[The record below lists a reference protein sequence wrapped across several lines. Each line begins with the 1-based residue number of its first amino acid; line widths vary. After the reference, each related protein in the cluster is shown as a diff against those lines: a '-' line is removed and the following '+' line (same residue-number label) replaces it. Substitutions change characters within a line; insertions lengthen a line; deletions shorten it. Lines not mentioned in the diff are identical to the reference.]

1 MKLIRRIAGILL
13 LAMLYA
19 LPAMALE
26 ISAPASVRPFD
37 DIVIRVQSGQA
48 GKLTIQAFHGG
59 MKMKSPVPETEIPA
73 GTSEFPWDAL
83 NFGGEPVPPGPVTLK
98 GILKLEDGSTAEAE
112 FTANAVMPRTAVVAC
127 LPSARMFCAD
137 GRHVLKIECAM
148 SAAGT
153 CRLFLAPKD
162 DPENI
167 LWRTTMECDGREP
180 VAFSWNGR
188 VGGKCCPPGEYVFT
202 ATTFP
207 REMYTQTAEV
217 TVVSEM
223 EPLEIGLTGGLIPED
238 LSDDEAVW
246 KALTAP
252 VVVGNGPEGK
262 GLYISDKVD
271 GRYVKGW
278 SVSCRTVG
286 VDVLELCDDGWVK
299 IGAWVQQGGYYR
311 EGYVKKDMLQVIRP
325 NTSYGA
331 VLDKKAQTMTVYA
344 DGHPIGT
351 MAVST
356 GYTDGENRRADT
368 HSGVY
373 LLGTRMKDFRRE
385 GFVYR
390 YPIRIDGPNLIHSV
404 GYQEHNRV
412 KDYSEQIA
420 TLGQNVSHG
429 CVRMDIRGEI
439 NAWWVWTHMG
449 KDCKII
455 ITPGT

>member
-1 MKLIRRIAGILL
+1 MLYSLFTHFSNVLGARLFTYISFRAITAGILGL
-13 LAMLYA
+13 L
-19 LPAMALE
+19 
-26 ISAPASVRPFD
+26 ISIWFGNWFINYMKRHNISETQRDEKTDPFNVGKKGVPTMGGL
-37 DIVIRVQSGQA
+37 IVIA
-48 GKLTIQAFHGG
+48 AILIPCLLLGKLTNVYMILMIVTTLLMG
-59 MKMKSPVPETEIPA
+59 
-73 GTSEFPWDAL
+73 AL
-83 NFGGEPVPPGPVTLK
+83 GFADDYIKTFKKNK
-98 GILKLEDGSTAEAE
+98 DGL
-112 FTANAVMPRTAVVAC
+112 N
-127 LPSARMFCAD
+127 
-137 GRHVLKIECAM
+137 
-148 SAAGT
+148 
-153 CRLFLAPKD
+153 
-162 DPENI
+162 
-167 LWRTTMECDGREP
+167 
-180 VAFSWNGR
+180 
-188 VGGKCCPPGEYVFT
+188 
-202 ATTFP
+202 
-207 REMYTQTAEV
+207 
-217 TVVSEM
+217 
-223 EPLEIGLTGGLIPED
+223 
-238 LSDDEAVW
+238 
-246 KALTAP
+246 
-252 VVVGNGPEGK
+252 
-262 GLYISDKVD
+262 
-271 GRYVKGW
+271 
-278 SVSCRTVG
+278 
-286 VDVLELCDDGWVK
+286 GWVK